1 MRTEVIKLNSDKPD
15 ISKIKMAAQLLETGR
30 LVAFPTETVYGIAC
44 KADLK
49 LLNKVDEIKHRKPQ
63 KHYTLH
69 IPDKNELKKY
79 VPTIRLKEKK
89 LIEKL
94 WPGPLTIVFQLNN
107 ADMKKIQDSLEK
119 PVFESLYK
127 NNSIGIRCPDNVIAA
142 GLLKQ
147 TKSAVIGTSA
157 NSTDEQPATEA
168 QEVLKRFEGKI
179 ALLLDGGVCKYR
191 KNSTVVKIGN
201 KTPKILRPGVY
212 SAADLEKMSIIRF
225 LFVCSGNTCRSPMAE
240 AMFRKYLSKKLHL
253 KVDELEKT
261 GYKLSSAG
269 TLGTVGSPA
278 TAEAIAACAAKG
290 LDIKYHTSNALS
302 VKLIEESDFIFVM
315 SRRHKNQITGACSLA
330 AKKCLLLAED
340 TDIPDPIGQP
350 AAFYQNCAEL
360 IEKAVKKRIGELI
373 I

>member
-1 MRTEVIKLNSDKPD
+1 MQTEVIKLNSGKPD
-15 ISKIKMAAQLLETGR
+15 ISKIKRAAQFLDAGR

-44 KADLK
+44 KPEPQP
-49 LLNKVDEIKHRKPQ
+49 LNRLDEIKHRKLQ

-79 VPTIRLKEKK
+79 VPTTRLKEKK
-89 LIEKL
+89 LIEKA
-94 WPGPLTIVFQLNN
+94 WPGPLTIVFQLND
-107 ADMKKIQDSLEK
+107 ADMKRIQDSLEK

-127 NNSIGIRCPDNVIAA
+127 NNSIGIRCPDNAIAT

-157 NSTDEQPATEA
+157 NSTGEQPATEP
-168 QEVLKRFEGKI
+168 QKVLKRFEGKI
-179 ALLLDGGVCKYR
+179 ELLLDGGPCKY
-191 KNSTVVKIGN
+191 KENSTVVKIGN
-201 KTPKILRPGVY
+201 KTPEVLRPGVY

-240 AMFRKYLSKKLHL
+240 AIFRKYLSKKLHL
-253 KVDELEKT
+253 KVDDLEKT

-269 TLGTVGSPA
+269 TLGTAGSPA
-278 TAEAIAACAAKG
+278 TAEAIATCAAKG
-290 LDIKYHTSNALS
+290 LDIKYHTNSALS

-315 SRRHKNQITGACSLA
+315 SRRHKNQITSTCPLA

-340 TDIPDPIGQP
+340 ADIPDPIGQP

-360 IEKAVKKRIGELI
+360 IEKAVKQRIGELI